1 MPVERDAE
9 LVGIEKQVRMSIR
22 DAVNRTSR
30 KPFHWGGLD
39 GYEQLE
45 AIAQAL
51 HTLPQEPQTAYLR
64 QLMPQVDRALEK
76 NCTLAR
82 DVGEAHS
89 WLARIGACLHY
100 PFSTESDSDS
110 QEPSLSSQQVRRD
123 MEALLSEFQPDLWE
137 EPAQAAL
144 YNAWHRKWRTWS
156 PDLLNCYDIPGL
168 PADNLRLESFFNKTR
183 NHERRISGRKSTR
196 PLRYLGEYQVLFIA
210 ESEQD
215 LLKQIRQVPL
225 EEYKAHRRRLQELE
239 APRQHLYRL
248 HRKPLE
254 AMQKLLGRHSSRRAE
269 LTFQKELPPLL
280 GNI

>member
-1 MPVERDAE
+1 VE
-9 LVGIEKQVRMSIR
+9 IEKQVRMSIR

-39 GYEQLE
+39 GYEQLD

-51 HTLPQEPQTAYLR
+51 HTLPQEPETAYLR
-64 QLMPQVDRALEK
+64 QLIPQVDRALEK
-76 NCTLAR
+76 NSSLAH

-89 WLARIGACLHY
+89 WLTRIGDCLHY
-100 PFSTESDSDS
+100 PLPTESDSDS

-144 YNAWHRKWRTWS
+144 HNSWHRKWKTWS
-156 PDLLNCYDIPGL
+156 PDLLHCYDIPGL

-215 LLKQIRQVPL
+215 LLEQIRQVPL

-269 LTFQKELPPLL
+269 LVLQKELPPLS
-280 GNI
+280 GNS

>member
-1 MPVERDAE
+1 MSVERDAE
-9 LVGIEKQVRMSIR
+9 LVEVEKQVRISIR
-22 DAVNRTSR
+22 DAVNRASR
-30 KPFHWGGLD
+30 KPFHWGGLA
-39 GYEQLE
+39 GYKQLE
-45 AIAQAL
+45 AIGQAL
-51 HTLPQEPQTAYLR
+51 HTLPQEPETVYLR
-64 QLMPQVDRALEK
+64 QLIPQVDRALEK
-76 NCTLAR
+76 NHTFAQ
-82 DVGEAHS
+82 DVEEAHI
-89 WLARIGACLHY
+89 WLRRLADGLHY
-100 PFSTESDSDS
+100 PSSAESDSDARDS
-110 QEPSLSSQQVRRD
+110 SLSSQQVRCA
-123 MEALLSEFQPDLWE
+123 MEALLSEFQPDLWQ

-144 YNAWHRKWRTWS
+144 YSSWHRKWRTWS

-215 LLKQIRQVPL
+215 LLEQIRQVPL
-225 EEYKAHRRRLQELE
+225 EEYKAHRHRLEELE

-269 LTFQKELPPLL
+269 LALQKERLPLP